1 MEHFSTIRN
10 LRNRSVLFLK
20 FKLNKSFDIF
30 LHFYI
35 ETIVFLMNLKNFQH
49 HCARFWPVL
58 KDPARWLSNRAMKI
72 PPVSMVNRGFA
83 KNFCNKRKRE
93 IETEWILLSFV
104 IILPLFFHFPEIFRE
119 TLRKINDEISFKY
132 NIWTT
137 PSEKTKKIKI
147 YLTNNF

>member
-10 LRNRSVLFLK
+10 LRDRSVPFLK

-83 KNFCNKRKRE
+83 KNFSQQTKERDRDRVNIIIIRHYSSSILPFSRNFSRNITQNKR
-93 IETEWILLSFV
+93 WN
-104 IILPLFFHFPEIFRE
+104 FF
-119 TLRKINDEISFKY
+119 
-132 NIWTT
+132 
-137 PSEKTKKIKI
+137 
-147 YLTNNF
+147 

>member
-10 LRNRSVLFLK
+10 LRDRSVLFLK

-83 KNFCNKRKRE
+83 KNFSQQTKERDRDRVNIIIIRHYSSFILPFSRNFSRNITQNKR
-93 IETEWILLSFV
+93 WN
-104 IILPLFFHFPEIFRE
+104 FF
-119 TLRKINDEISFKY
+119 
-132 NIWTT
+132 
-137 PSEKTKKIKI
+137 
-147 YLTNNF
+147 

>member
-1 MEHFSTIRN
+1 MINLWNISIRN

-49 HCARFWPVL
+49 HCARFWSVL

-83 KNFCNKRKRE
+83 KNFSQQTKERDRDRVNIIIIRHYSSFILPFSRNFSRNITQNKR
-93 IETEWILLSFV
+93 WN
-104 IILPLFFHFPEIFRE
+104 FF
-119 TLRKINDEISFKY
+119 
-132 NIWTT
+132 
-137 PSEKTKKIKI
+137 
-147 YLTNNF
+147 